1 MPKMKTHSGAKQ
13 RYRVT
18 GNGKITRRQ
27 QNRGHKLVGK
37 SSKRKRRLQHL
48 VRLSREDAKATGKLL
63 GIPVN
68 NK

>member
-13 RYRVT
+13 RYKLT
-18 GNGKITRRQ
+18 GNGKLTRRQ

-37 SSKRKRRLQHL
+37 SPKRRRRLQKT